1 MQLPVHQ
8 FVTSCRKKHENNVNS
23 LVDAVPSTPVTLIV
37 SLGSRQ
43 IRVPCSVR
51 AVFNSRHEL
60 PKTVLAKDTDRNARL
75 PLRRPKCNFKSC
87 ALLRLL
93 ILGERT
99 FLTPDTSRSTETG
112 RLTPNTIATSPA
124 TRRGKRSGRSL
135 R

>member
-8 FVTSCRKKHENNVNS
+8 FVTSCRNKTEKQCQ
-23 LVDAVPSTPVTLIV
+23 LPSRCRPFNTCDLGV
-37 SLGSRQ
+37 SVGSRQ
-43 IRVPCSVR
+43 IRMPCNVR
-51 AVFNSRHEL
+51 TIFNSRCEL

-99 FLTPDTSRSTETG
+99 SLTPDTSRSTETG
-112 RLTPNTIATSPA
+112 RLTPNAIATSPA
-124 TRRGKRSGRSL
+124 TGGGKRSGGSL